1 VTDGDPRLPARRPEG
16 ATLILASSGGEA
28 PVVCVRHEPDYV
40 LITVAGEIDYASVAG
55 LREPLFALADD
66 GRPLIV
72 DLDRV
77 RFIDAAGLGA
87 LAATARRAAA
97 HRASLRVVCARSRI
111 RWMFGLTGLDRAIPL
126 AERLAEALQD
136 TAGAKA
142 AAG

>member
-1 VTDGDPRLPARRPEG
+1 MTDGDPRLRARRSEG
-16 ATLILASSGGEA
+16 AALILASSDGEA
-28 PVVCVRHEPDYV
+28 PVVCVRHEPDYM

-55 LREPLFALADD
+55 LRERLFALADD

-77 RFIDAAGLGA
+77 GFIDAAGLGG
-87 LAATARRAAA
+87 LAAAARRAAA
-97 HRASLRVVCARSRI
+97 HGASLRVVCTRSRI

-142 AAG
+142 AAV